1 MKSRVSI
8 RYITLIAALCLL
20 SVAMSG
26 CLNINQSGYEFKSGI
41 TPPAVVS
48 NLMQNRTVVLFITH
62 NNCPDCEQARPLIA
76 NLQSQYSGMNVTFVN
91 VNISANRT
99 SQDVAKAYGVT
110 ATTTPTTIVLRKD
123 GSAATFVGVFDPNI
137 VKSAIDDARSSY

>member
-62 NNCPDCEQARPLIA
+62 NNCPIA
-76 NLQSQYSGMNVTFVN
+76 S
-91 VNISANRT
+91 RH
-99 SQDVAKAYGVT
+99 D
-110 ATTTPTTIVLRKD
+110 R
-123 GSAATFVGVFDPNI
+123 
-137 VKSAIDDARSSY
+137 

>member
-8 RYITLIAALCLL
+8 RYIALIAALCLL
-20 SVAMSG
+20 SVSMSG

-48 NLMQNRTVVLFITH
+48 NLMQNGPVILFITQ

-76 NLQSQYSGMNVTFVN
+76 GLQSQYNGTNVTFVN
-91 VNISANRT
+91 FNIDNNST
-99 SQDVAKAYGVT
+99 SKNVAQAYGVT
-110 ATTTPTTIVLRKD
+110 ATPTTVVLRKD
-123 GSAATFVGVFDPNI
+123 GSAAIFVGVFDPST
-137 VKSAIDDARSSY
+137 VKSAINDARSTY